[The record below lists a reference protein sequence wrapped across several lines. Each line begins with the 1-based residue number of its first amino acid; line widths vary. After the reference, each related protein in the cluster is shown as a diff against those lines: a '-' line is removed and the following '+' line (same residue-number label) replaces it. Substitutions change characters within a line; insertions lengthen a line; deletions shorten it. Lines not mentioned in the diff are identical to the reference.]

1 MGATFDEDYYIRYSN
16 QSLTAFNTSYRMSR
30 VSIYNAQ
37 LGFIRISTKMTDV
50 YFYRETNQW
59 FRGSILFNK
68 YSSDVITTYT
78 TEPVLS
84 TAPDGLTFLPQ
95 KLGNIPS
102 PPATGK
108 FTLTSSDGV
117 LSWV

>member
-1 MGATFDEDYYIRYSN
+1 
-16 QSLTAFNTSYRMSR
+16 MSR

-37 LGFIRISTKMTDV
+37 LGFIRISTKITDV

-84 TAPDGLTFLPQ
+84 TAPDGLTF
-95 KLGNIPS
+95 
-102 PPATGK
+102 
-108 FTLTSSDGV
+108 
-117 LSWV
+117 